1 MRQSEWK
8 GKSENEP
15 VQRCDLEQKIDL
27 IEGHRAKI
35 VSKSGAVYIGYGAFP
50 CVGEDENDE
59 EVDAILFEFDNGGG
73 VILTENDIDH
83 YEILD

>member
-1 MRQSEWK
+1 MSPFKDVIWNR
-8 GKSENEP
+8 
-15 VQRCDLEQKIDL
+15 KIDL

-73 VILTENDIDH
+73 VTLTENDIDH

>member
-1 MRQSEWK
+1 MQRLEWK

-15 VQRCDLEQKIDL
+15 VQRCDLEQKNWLDWRTQ
-27 IEGHRAKI
+27 GKI

-73 VILTENDIDH
+73 VTLTENDIDH

>member
-1 MRQSEWK
+1 MSPFKNVIWNR
-8 GKSENEP
+8 
-15 VQRCDLEQKIDL
+15 KIDL

-59 EVDAILFEFDNGGG
+59 EVDAICF
-73 VILTENDIDH
+73 DIDDGSSVAFTEDDIES

>member
-1 MRQSEWK
+1 MSPFKDVIWNR
-8 GKSENEP
+8 
-15 VQRCDLEQKIDL
+15 KIDL
-27 IEGHRAKI
+27 IEGRRAKI

-73 VILTENDIDH
+73 VTLTENDIDH

>member
-1 MRQSEWK
+1 MSPFKDVIWNR
-8 GKSENEP
+8 
-15 VQRCDLEQKIDL
+15 KIDL

-35 VSKSGAVYIGYGAFP
+35 VSKSGAVYVGYGAFP

-73 VILTENDIDH
+73 VTLTENDIDH

>member
-1 MRQSEWK
+1 MSPFKDVIWNR
-8 GKSENEP
+8 
-15 VQRCDLEQKIDL
+15 KIDL

-35 VSKSGAVYIGYGAFP
+35 VSKSRAVYIGYGAFP

-73 VILTENDIDH
+73 VTLTENDIDH

>member
-1 MRQSEWK
+1 MSPFKDVIWNR
-8 GKSENEP
+8 
-15 VQRCDLEQKIDL
+15 KIDL

-59 EVDAILFEFDNGGG
+59 EVDAILTMA
-73 VILTENDIDH
+73 VLLLLPKMI
-83 YEILD
+83 